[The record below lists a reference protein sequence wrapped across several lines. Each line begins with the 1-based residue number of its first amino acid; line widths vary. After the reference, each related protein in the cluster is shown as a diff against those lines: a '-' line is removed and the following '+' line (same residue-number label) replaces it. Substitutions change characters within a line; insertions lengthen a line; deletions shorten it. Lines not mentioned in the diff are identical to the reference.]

1 VAGFFFERSV
11 GAINMNRKQLR
22 GAVKGA
28 AGRLEEAT
36 GKLIGNR
43 ELQRR
48 GLSRRMAGKSE
59 SLAGNAMEA
68 IKAALRR

>member
-1 VAGFFFERSV
+1 
-11 GAINMNRKQLR
+11 MNRKQLR